1 MNYTNAAAM
10 LDRLEK
16 TLAAPTF
23 MPTPVNLKTIM
34 VNFLVPVLR
43 EVVARSAES
52 SDAIVEVGDLAR
64 TAFLTARETLA
75 GEVFE
80 SFAVAL
86 IEVRTLLEAEGLRA
100 DHPVFD
106 SLSRMDAAVTLY
118 DEHLARNDDDEAY
131 ADEDEDEDEDA
142 VEEDAEG
149 VAAVVEILAET
160 TADEAAVEA
169 AAPVEVVPAAPPVL
183 ATTA

>member
-86 IEVRTLLEAEGLRA
+86 TEVRTLLEAEGLRA

-106 SLSRMDAAVTLY
+106 SLSRMDAAVMLY

-131 ADEDEDEDEDA
+131 ADEDEDA

-149 VAAVVEILAET
+149 VAAVVEVLAET

-183 ATTA
+183 AATA